1 MTNLEKALKAG
12 ADFANAGEYQKAVNV
27 YSAALI
33 DSPNHHELLY
43 SQAKAY
49 FKLKDFEMALTN
61 FDLLLLNFP
70 GQADLI
76 SERAV
81 VYHHMGDNDRA
92 LKELDIAAELEPEN
106 PFRYSSRAWIKAA
119 LKDVEGAIADYE
131 KAIELDPE
139 DAISYNNK
147 GMLEDQLGYKK
158 AAIKSFEKS
167 NELAGYKPEFK
178 NDQPLTSTEKTE
190 SEEPPGEDIS
200 EKPAKLTASDYGKT
214 LKGIFTNKSERK
226 EFFSFL
232 KKMGK

>member
-1 MTNLEKALKAG
+1 MTSLEKALKKG
-12 ADFANAGEYQKAVNV
+12 ADLANAGEFRQAVDI
-27 YSAALI
+27 YSNALTEW
-33 DSPNHHELLY
+33 PKNHELLY
-43 SQAKAY
+43 GQAKAY
-49 FKLKDFEMALTN
+49 FKLKEFDKALTN
-61 FDLLLLNFP
+61 FDLLLSNFP

-81 VYHHMGDNDRA
+81 LYHHLGDNQKA
-92 LKELDIAAELEPEN
+92 LKELDIATEIEPDN

-119 LKDVEGAIADYE
+119 LKDIEGAIADYE
-131 KAIELDPE
+131 KAIALDPE
-139 DAISYNNK
+139 DSIAYNNK

-178 NDQPLTSTEKTE
+178 NEQPLTSKEETVSEQRVVEEAPEKA
-190 SEEPPGEDIS
+190 
-200 EKPAKLTASDYGKT
+200 AKLTTSDYGKT

-232 KKMGK
+232 KRMGK